1 MDFTLLVFFLFYANC
16 RQKRTDTDTRCS
28 KVVYFIDF
36 QAGVNLAGT
45 CQNVIDA
52 VGCYGI
58 ETASEGI

>member
-1 MDFTLLVFFLFYANC
+1 MLLLADADGGE
-16 RQKRTDTDTRCS
+16 KRTDTDTRCS